1 MTEFILEIGAG
12 PKPKAKDSWPDAVV
26 ETMDADD
33 QYDPNYVCDA
43 RMPPEE
49 LYGLYDHVMASHI
62 LEHIP
67 YFETIQVLERW
78 KLLLKDQG
86 RLHIVVPSLEWA
98 AEQILSETPGKAV
111 LPHLYGGL
119 TTKWDIH
126 HAAFTMPHLRACLET
141 AGIACVRARTGE
153 YAIRL
158 SDESLTV
165 AMQHYVCGVDRSRHV
180 GITN

>member
-98 AEQILSETPGKAV
+98 AEQICMPGQVVYDHIPGDICIGK
-111 LPHLYGGL
+111 PDGTTHLIPAIIP
-119 TTKWDIH
+119 DIIH
-126 HAAFTMPHLRACLET
+126 PDLHNIFD
-141 AGIACVRARTGE
+141 AGR
-153 YAIRL
+153 
-158 SDESLTV
+158 
-165 AMQHYVCGVDRSRHV
+165 
-180 GITN
+180 